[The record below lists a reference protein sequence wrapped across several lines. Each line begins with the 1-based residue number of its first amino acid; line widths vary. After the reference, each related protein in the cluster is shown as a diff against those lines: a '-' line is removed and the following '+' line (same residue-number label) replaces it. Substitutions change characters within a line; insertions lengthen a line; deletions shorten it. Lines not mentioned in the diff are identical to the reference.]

1 MCEVIFGEGDA
12 AEEEDKLHKVRKY
25 IKYNYMHPLRVE
37 TLAHTFGFERSY
49 LFRIFKARYGSSIK
63 DYITKTRM
71 ENAKK
76 LLTAGYTV
84 CETAGLVG
92 YEDEFNFSKAF
103 KKYHGTSPSHLK
115 ASAKN

>member
-1 MCEVIFGEGDA
+1 
-12 AEEEDKLHKVRKY
+12 
-25 IKYNYMHPLRVE
+25 MHDLRVE
-37 TLAHTFGFERSY
+37 ELAHTFGFERSY
-49 LFRIFKARYGSSIK
+49 LFRIFKARYGMSVK

-76 LLTAGYTV
+76 LLMAGYTV

-103 KKYHGTSPSHLK
+103 KRYFGISPSRIRGD
-115 ASAKN
+115 SKN